1 MKTNDVLQK
10 RLLFTFLMVLSLLVR
25 GNADQEDLESK
36 ISELRQN
43 IKARKIK
50 SLEIFY
56 IPPGIHFRVAVKPQY
71 LEKNYYYRLTIQQ
84 PDRPEQVTHL
94 LSALIKLKITSTAKD
109 ADLRW
114 GFVFLDANGDRLASL
129 YANEAVTVGLLD
141 NDRCEFGVELHDILQ
156 NSFAK
161 LFD

>member
-1 MKTNDVLQK
+1 MSEQPANP
-10 RLLFTFLMVLSLLVR
+10 RAASVR
-25 GNADQEDLESK
+25 AIYQ
-36 ISELRQN
+36 
-43 IKARKIK
+43 
-50 SLEIFY
+50 
-56 IPPGIHFRVAVKPQY
+56 
-71 LEKNYYYRLTIQQ
+71 T
-84 PDRPEQVTHL
+84 
-94 LSALIKLKITSTAKD
+94 D

-114 GFVFLDANGDRLASL
+114 GFVFLDADGGRLASL